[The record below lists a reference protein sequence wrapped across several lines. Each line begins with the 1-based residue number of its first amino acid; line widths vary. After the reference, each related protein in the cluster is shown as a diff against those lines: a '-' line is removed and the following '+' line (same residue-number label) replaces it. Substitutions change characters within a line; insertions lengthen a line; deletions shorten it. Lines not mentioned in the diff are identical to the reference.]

1 MSRAIAF
8 EGPDL
13 TGKTSIIAALQKRM
27 PYCMWPVLTIHSS
40 KQALQEPGG
49 TSVNAAGMA
58 FYDAVSI
65 MARTMPVILDRCYVT
80 NWVYGKVFDR
90 APSLA
95 EIQGVARR
103 LKPVIIYLH
112 TPEDV
117 LLERL
122 KWRGDDFVNERAL
135 LRVASYYQEWKNNNP
150 FSDDIRQVATHNRAM
165 DDIIDEIDSALRRT
179 RE

>member
-27 PYCMWPVLTIHSS
+27 PYAMWPVLTIHSS

-65 MARTMPVILDRCYVT
+65 MAKTMPVILDRCYVT
-80 NWVYGKVFDR
+80 NWVYGHVFHR
-90 APSLA
+90 VPSLA
-95 EIQGVARR
+95 VIQGVARR
-103 LKPVIIYLH
+103 LRPIIVYLYTPV
-112 TPEDV
+112 DV
-117 LLERL
+117 LLERH
-122 KWRGDDFVNERAL
+122 KWRGDDFVNVEAL
-135 LRVASYYQEWKNNNP
+135 VNIHAAYETWRLANL
-150 FSDDIRQVATHNRAM
+150 FSDEVVEVSTVIGSL
-165 DDIIDEIDSALRRT
+165 DDIVDVIDRNLQERR
-179 RE
+179 